1 MNVRSVLRLASALC
15 LVVPCGIAAAPAVAA
30 ACGESISFEVDPKVM
45 LLSQAE
51 TSLGAGKARAAAV
64 SVLNAFP
71 KLRTA
76 TGGDPMLARAQR
88 IAALAVVRTEGLL
101 AVGEAFQASTA
112 EQRRANL
119 EWATATLRRLNE
131 EKKNT
136 PALQT
141 ELGEALSKLPE
152 TQGEALALLD
162 KLAKKDLITSAHG
175 WATLA
180 KLCRSSGDQEGHEAA
195 MKRYEA
201 LAKPAKGAPAK
212 AEPAVAPVKK
222 PSLPIP
228 EGILRT

>member
-1 MNVRSVLRLASALC
+1 MNARSLFRLASSLC
-15 LVVPCGIAAAPAVAA
+15 FVVPCAIAAMPAEAV
-30 ACGESISFEVDPKVM
+30 ACGESISFEVDAKVM

-51 TSLGAGKARAAAV
+51 SSLGAGKARAAAI

-76 TGGDPMLARAQR
+76 TAGDAMLARAQR

-101 AVGEAFQASTA
+101 SVGEVFQASTA
-112 EQRRANL
+112 EQRRGNL
-119 EWATATLRRLNE
+119 EWAASTLRRLNE

-152 TQGEALALLD
+152 TRGEALALLD
-162 KLAKKDLITSAHG
+162 KLAKKDLVTSAYG
-175 WATLA
+175 WAALA
-180 KLCRSSGDQEGHEAA
+180 KLRKESGDLDGHEAA
-195 MKRYEA
+195 MKRYAA
-201 LAKPAKGAPAK
+201 LSKPAKGAPSK
-212 AEPAVAPVKK
+212 VAPAAAPR

-228 EGILRT
+228 AGILRT